1 MIQKIAHITDM
12 HLDEEFPYENQTSAR
27 KRFKNVLKDI
37 KNKNISHVVCTGDIG
52 EGKGVQFFFEQ
63 FKNTNLSITLG
74 NHDKFMEVSKHY
86 DLGVD
91 YDSQKIYSSILHE
104 YCKLIYL
111 DSSEGIIDQ
120 KQLIWLEKELITDK
134 PIIIFI
140 HHPIIALNLKVD
152 EIAERILT
160 LGETPLHTFEDY
172 TKAAKVPVG
181 KNISKDE
188 KAVELIV
195 DSLAELL
202 KMERSIL
209 EVAGDANDEGT
220 NSMMSDFITEQ
231 EKTVW
236 MMKAW
241 LGETV

>member
-1 MIQKIAHITDM
+1 MTLNSIGLDTEKTKGLANDLNELLANFQLYYQNLRGIHWNIKGRAFFDLHVKFEELYTD
-12 HLDEEFPYENQTSAR
+12 A
-27 KRFKNVLKDI
+27 
-37 KNKNISHVVCTGDIG
+37 
-52 EGKGVQFFFEQ
+52 
-63 FKNTNLSITLG
+63 
-74 NHDKFMEVSKHY
+74 
-86 DLGVD
+86 
-91 YDSQKIYSSILHE
+91 
-104 YCKLIYL
+104 
-111 DSSEGIIDQ
+111 
-120 KQLIWLEKELITDK
+120 
-134 PIIIFI
+134 
-140 HHPIIALNLKVD
+140 NLKVD

-160 LGETPLHTFEDY
+160 LGATPLHTFEDY

-188 KAVELIV
+188 NAVQLIV
-195 DSLAELL
+195 DSLTELL

-209 EVAGDANDEGT
+209 ETSGDANDEGT